1 MFLIY
6 KQIQKRNER
15 KRLQASVL
23 DNAGNTD
30 NKDDTVTLPHPPLE
44 LTPVRT
50 AQIEFTQVGSRPGET
65 APVKAKDLVEK
76 QKKKTLTPEEAAE
89 KRKRNIY
96 RWKIILGLFSPFC
109 LQALDTTI
117 VASALPFIAKDFSKS
132 PFLFLNH
139 TIRTDPTL
147 IQTNNFPDQIEQL
160 NWIISAF
167 NLTSAAFLFI
177 WAQLTDLFGRH
188 VVLQTAI
195 LIMMIG
201 SAICTGAPTSSFPVL
216 LLGRAL
222 QGVGAAGVNISI
234 RTILADRVS
243 LSEYALN
250 WTIFALISG
259 LGFSIGP
266 VIGGYLTQASWR
278 WCFAINLPIAVVAML
293 VVVVFLKND
302 LQGPVPILEM
312 EGVNV
317 STKSGSFMARISTI
331 DYGGQMLFLWGFG
344 LLILALTWAGGT
356 YSWDSA
362 SVLAPIIV
370 GGLLSGG
377 WIVYERCMVPGSVMA
392 KVFPLQKAMI
402 SWELLRQR
410 DIGLLL
416 LINFSVGIAM
426 FAVMYF
432 MDLYFA
438 LVEGTSSG
446 HAGLSLLYFL
456 PGLGGTHYFSSS

>member
-6 KQIQKRNER
+6 RQIKKRNER

-23 DNAGNTD
+23 NNVGNTNNTD
-30 NKDDTVTLPHPPLE
+30 NTVTLSHPPVE
-44 LTPVRT
+44 LAPV
-50 AQIEFTQVGSRPGET
+50 QT
-65 APVKAKDLVEK
+65 APVKAKELDEK
-76 QKKKTLTPEEAAE
+76 PGKKTLTPEEAAE

-117 VASALPFIAKDFSKS
+117 VASALPFIAKDFSMS
-132 PFLFLNH
+132 PFLNH
-139 TIRTDPTL
+139 TVRTNPVT
-147 IQTNNFPDQIEQL
+147 IQTNNFPDQLKQL

-250 WTIFALISG
+250 WTIFALVSG
-259 LGFSIGP
+259 VGFSIGP
-266 VIGGYLTQASWR
+266 VIGGYLTQDSWR
-278 WCFAINLPIAVVAML
+278 WCFAINLPIAVVAMV
-293 VVVVFLKND
+293 VVVVFLRND

-317 STKSGSFMARISTI
+317 STRFGRFMARISTI

-370 GGLLSGG
+370 GGVLSVG
-377 WIVYERCMVPGSVMA
+377 WIVYERFMVPGSVMA
-392 KVFPLQKAMI
+392 KVFPRQKAMV

-410 DIGLLL
+410 DIGLLF
-416 LINFSVGIAM
+416 LINTSVGVAM

-456 PGLGGTHYFSSS
+456 PGLGGTHYLPSL